1 MNGQLIRAGLVLALA
16 AAVPSL
22 VAAQDAEVEAEARGD
37 VDVEVDAEAGVASPP
52 LPDGQEIRADE
63 PVYNEAPDAYPE
75 PAMMEGDGAGAIDVE
90 IVDQAGVGSTIAY
103 GRMGVIELGGSV
115 GLYWAQHL
123 FQFNVSPQLGVF
135 VADNFQI
142 SGIIDVRYANTEDG
156 DGNRTDSTAFTFLAE
171 PSYHLPV
178 AETLFIFGGL
188 GLGPAYNGLDAGFA
202 LQPRV
207 GMNVLVGRS
216 GIITPSISL
225 LYNTS
230 GIRQVEGATLLE
242 NSISTALNVGYS
254 VMW

>member
-1 MNGQLIRAGLVLALA
+1 MNSQLIRAGLVLALA

-22 VAAQDAEVEAEARGD
+22 ASAQDVEVEA
-37 VDVEVDAEAGVASPP
+37 DAELTSPP
-52 LPDGQEIRADE
+52 LSDQQEIQADE

-75 PAMMEGDGAGAIDVE
+75 PAMVNPEGEGIDVE
-90 IVDQAGVGSTIAY
+90 IVDQAGVGGTIAY
-103 GRMGVIELGGSV
+103 GRQGVIELGGSV

-135 VADNFQI
+135 VTDNFQI
-142 SGIIDVRYANTEDG
+142 SAIVDVRYANTEDG

-207 GMNVLVGRS
+207 GVNVLVGRS
-216 GIITPSISL
+216 GIITPSVSL

-230 GIRQVEGATLLE
+230 GIRQVEDVTLLE